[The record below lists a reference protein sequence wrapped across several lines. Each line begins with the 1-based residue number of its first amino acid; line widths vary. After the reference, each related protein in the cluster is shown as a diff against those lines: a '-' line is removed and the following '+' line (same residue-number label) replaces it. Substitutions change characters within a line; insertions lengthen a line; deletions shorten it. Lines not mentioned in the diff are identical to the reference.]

1 MVDYIF
7 GNYLVECG
15 RISKSKL
22 YDILQK
28 QDSARAKIGLI
39 AVSEDLMTLEQA
51 EEVNRLQAIMD
62 KRFGDIAVD
71 KGYLTEGQVF
81 ELLKLQGNVWLSF
94 VQALIDEN
102 VVSMEEFEWVL
113 YDFKVANGYSDE
125 DLEDLKSDD
134 VDRIVPLLLPKEA
147 EKFKDL
153 ICTVVR
159 VMVRLV
165 DRHVYVG
172 RGAMVE
178 GLPIE
183 DMASQSLEGNGGYI
197 DCFAERDGGLLKAC
211 SIFGQEDFPR
221 LNMDA
226 LDAAGELLNC
236 VNGMYASAC
245 SKEGRVLEL
254 MPPEYCM
261 NAGPSVY
268 EESGEDCVCRI
279 PIFVGNKGLYFA
291 VRDLG

>member
-15 RISKSKL
+15 RISKAKL
-22 YDILQK
+22 HDILQK

-39 AVSEDLMTLEQA
+39 AVAEDMMTLEQA

-71 KGYLTEGQVF
+71 KGYLTEGQLL

-102 VVSMEEFEWVL
+102 VVSMEEVEWLL
-113 YDFKVANGYSDE
+113 YDFKVANGYNDA
-125 DLEDLKSDD
+125 DLEALKSDEA
-134 VDRIVPLLLPKEA
+134 DRIVPLLLPKEA

-159 VMVRLV
+159 VMVRLI

-172 RGAMVE
+172 RAAMVE

-183 DMASQSLEGNGGYI
+183 DMASQNLMGENGFV
-197 DCFAERDGGLLKAC
+197 DCFAERDGALLRTC
-211 SIFGQEDFPR
+211 SIFGQEEFPR

-236 VNGMYASAC
+236 VNGLYASAC
-245 SKEGRVLEL
+245 SKKGRVLEL
-254 MPPEYCM
+254 MPPQYCM
-261 NAGPSVY
+261 NAGPSAY
-268 EESGEDCVCRI
+268 EETGKDCVCRI

-291 VRDLG
+291 VRDL